1 MTKIPLLLL
10 LMVLAYLS
18 EPALAQQQMPAGDD
32 LVVGYYGRPG
42 TSSLGILGE
51 HSIEELMPIIK
62 AKADEYDQLNG
73 DQKVSPAFH
82 LIYGL
87 AAGDPGRDKKYLLP
101 LSNEKLMAYI
111 NAAQSNGF
119 LVIIDTQLGA
129 MTPLE
134 AIKPVLKYLKYSS
147 VHLAIDPEFEVHGL
161 DIRPGKVIGHVTGEQ
176 INEVQSAMSDFM
188 KENEISDDKILIVH
202 QFTQNMV
209 TEKEAIKPFD
219 QIDLVMNLDGHG
231 SPELKVNIYNQLYTS
246 HVSSKVA
253 GGFKLFFQ
261 EDKPTMMTPKQALG
275 MESVGKYKI
284 EAAPKYINYQ

>member
-1 MTKIPLLLL
+1 MNKISLCLL
-10 LMVLAYLS
+10 YT
-18 EPALAQQQMPAGDD
+18 ALAAFSDTAFSQQLPSGDE
-32 LVVGYYGRPG
+32 LMVGYYGRPG
-42 TSSLGILGE
+42 ASSLGVLGQ
-51 HSIEELMPIIK
+51 HSIEELMPIVK

-73 DQKVSPAFH
+73 DQKVIPAFH

-111 NAAQSNGF
+111 DAAQSNGF

-147 VHLAIDPEFEVHGL
+147 VHLAIDPEFEVNGL
-161 DIRPGKVIGHVTGEQ
+161 DIRPGKIIGHVTGEQ
-176 INEVQSAMSDFM
+176 VNQVQSAMSDYL
-188 KENEISDDKILIVH
+188 KNNGISEVKMLILH

-209 TEKEAIKPFD
+209 TEKDTVKSFD

-231 SPELKVNIYNQLYTS
+231 SPELKVSIYNQLYTS

-261 EDKPTMMTPKQALG
+261 EDKPTMMTPKQVLG
-275 MESVGKYKI
+275 MESVGKNTI
-284 EAAPKYINYQ
+284 TTAPAYVNYQ